1 MGDLWLDIILVFV
14 FFLVGAVFSAAEMA
28 LVSLREPQIKAL
40 SHKGRR
46 GRSIKHLTA
55 NPNRFLSA
63 VQIGVTLSGFLSA
76 SFGAA
81 TLVNDWMSPWL
92 TSLGMSAKLASGL
105 ALVLVT
111 VIISFGSIVISELTA
126 KRLAM
131 QNPESFALSLAPFI
145 NFIATMFRPLIWLL
159 GACTNG
165 LVRLLGGDPKAAKE
179 DVSDAE
185 LRSMVVSS
193 ATLGDEERHIVDEVF
208 DAGYTSLRE
217 VMVPRTEV
225 DFLSGETSAY
235 RALRAVAES
244 THSRFPVTGT
254 SQDDV
259 LGFVHIRDLMEMDTP
274 TRQLPLSQLVRPVLM
289 LPDTVKVLKALT
301 AMRREHAHLA
311 IVLDEYGGTAGI
323 VTLEDLVEEVI
334 GDITDEYDDAPAVEH
349 RNERDEFSGLC
360 TLEEFAEMTGWELPE
375 GPYDTLAGF
384 FMAELGEV
392 PTAGDEIHVE
402 LQKPLP
408 EDDSGAGTRD
418 SVTMRATEMDG
429 RRVAWVSVTPASG
442 SVPATA

>member
-1 MGDLWLDIILVFV
+1 MGDLWLDIALVFV

-40 SHKGRR
+40 SRKGRR
-46 GRSIKHLTA
+46 GRSIRNLTS

-63 VQIGVTLSGFLSA
+63 VQIGVTLCGFLSA
-76 SFGAA
+76 SFGA
-81 TLVNDWMSPWL
+81 TSLVDGWMSPWL
-92 TSLGMSAKLASGL
+92 TSLGLSTSLASAV

-111 VIISFGSIVISELTA
+111 VVISFGSIIISELTA

-131 QNPESFALSLAPFI
+131 QNPESFALTLAPFI
-145 NFIATMFRPLIWLL
+145 SVIATAFRPVIWLL
-159 GACTNG
+159 GVCTNA
-165 LVRLLGGDPKAAKE
+165 LVRLLGGDPKAARE

-208 DAGYTSLRE
+208 DAGDTSLRE

-225 DFLSGETSAY
+225 DFLSGDIPAY
-235 RALRAVAES
+235 KALREVAVS
-244 THSRFPVTGT
+244 THSRYPVSGA
-254 SQDDV
+254 SQDDI

-274 TRQLPLSQLVRPVLM
+274 TRQAPLSQLVRPVMM

-301 AMRREHAHLA
+301 AMRRDHAHLA

-334 GDITDEYDDAPAVEH
+334 GDITDEYDDAPIAGEH
-349 RNERDEFSGLC
+349 RNERDEYSGLC

-384 FMAELGEV
+384 FMAALGEV
-392 PTAGDEIHVE
+392 PTTGDEIEVE
-402 LQKPLP
+402 LQRPSA
-408 EDDSGAGTRD
+408 EDDSAPANALET
-418 SVTMRATEMDG
+418 VTMRATEMDG
-429 RRVAWVSVTPASG
+429 RRVAWVSVTPA
-442 SVPATA
+442 